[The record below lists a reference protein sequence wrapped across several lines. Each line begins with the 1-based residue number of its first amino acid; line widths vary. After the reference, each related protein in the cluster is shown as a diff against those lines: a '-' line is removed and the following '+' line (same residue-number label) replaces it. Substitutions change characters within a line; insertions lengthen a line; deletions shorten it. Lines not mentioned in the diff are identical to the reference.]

1 MSTVD
6 TKNKIEN
13 STVPTLEAS
22 LMPAEKFLS
31 PVSYQSINTA
41 LSSIFS
47 ETAETKIQK
56 TRQILGETATNLT
69 DTEIEVFVTELQ
81 CLVDSWFD
89 VYEEQAFNGLTLQHI
104 LTGQ

>member
-1 MSTVD
+1 MLATDIKTGTTND
-6 TKNKIEN
+6 TTAVSKT
-13 STVPTLEAS
+13 SPLPTERY
-22 LMPAEKFLS
+22 LS

-47 ETAETKIQK
+47 DAAETKIHK
-56 TRQILGETATNLT
+56 ARQLLGETAANLT
-69 DTEIEVFVTELQ
+69 DTEVDVFVTELQ

-89 VYEEQAFNGLTLQHI
+89 VYEKQAFNGLTLQQI